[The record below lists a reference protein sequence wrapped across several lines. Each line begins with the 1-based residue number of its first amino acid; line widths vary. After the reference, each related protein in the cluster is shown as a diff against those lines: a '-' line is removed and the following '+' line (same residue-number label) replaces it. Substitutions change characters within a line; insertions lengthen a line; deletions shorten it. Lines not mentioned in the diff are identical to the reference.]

1 MLSRESRRVWRTCK
15 RIWRRMPGRPRVIL
29 GGVDDPMSDG
39 QYYPI
44 GDTIR
49 LRPKMLRARPDL
61 FLRCFA
67 HEIIH
72 STGHQKRLSRQSLVD
87 AVAPQP
93 TSPITSTAPL
103 TLPVLQHACDKLSA
117 IKTEDCVA
125 ELGGAKLLIALGAF
139 PSRHAGTCL
148 NYLSNNN
155 YQFNS
160 VDIED
165 RAEEAVSYV
174 LNN

>member
-1 MLSRESRRVWRTCK
+1 
-15 RIWRRMPGRPRVIL
+15 MPTRPRVIL

-39 QYYPI
+39 QYVPVI
-44 GDTIR
+44 DTVKLR
-49 LRPKMLRARPDL
+49 LGMLHTRPDV
-61 FLRCFA
+61 FLHCFA

-87 AVAPQP
+87 AIAPQP
-93 TSPITSTAPL
+93 TSSITSTAPL

-125 ELGGAKLLIALGAF
+125 ELGGAKLLIALGIF
-139 PSRHAGTCL
+139 PSREAARYLEYLFNHNYHFNHAT
-148 NYLSNNN
+148 
-155 YQFNS
+155 
-160 VDIED
+160 IEH